1 MAKTP
6 FTISSSALRCIS
18 SRKYK
23 RGIYSVRLASK
34 NLFLSFWGG
43 LIAFEKAPYSSVRNL
58 TCTSVGK
65 KRKNK
70 LTALQHWH

>member
-18 SRKYK
+18 SRKFK

-70 LTALQHWH
+70 LTDLQHWH